1 MRLPWQQFVDDFEA
15 IGLFGL
21 GNPGVSRDSSSLI
34 ISKAIGLFAMATPCI
49 TRDRSSLMISEALGL
64 FGLSNPCATVTAV
77 H

>member
-34 ISKAIGLFAMATPCI
+34 ISKALGLFAMATPRV
-49 TRDRSSLMISEALGL
+49 TRDRSS
-64 FGLSNPCATVTAV
+64 
-77 H
+77 